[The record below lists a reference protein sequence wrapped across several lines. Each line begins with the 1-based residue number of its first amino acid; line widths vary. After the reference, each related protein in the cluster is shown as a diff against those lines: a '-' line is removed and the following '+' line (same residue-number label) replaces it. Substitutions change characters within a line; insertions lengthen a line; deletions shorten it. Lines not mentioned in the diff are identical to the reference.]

1 MFSGFFVPLQSYKD
15 MDYIE
20 LRQYTTKQAMYYG
33 VWLGALLV
41 LKLVA
46 EVMSDGSVGA
56 FFSGFLMMLVPFV
69 AYWLTL
75 SFRRSI
81 TDTDVTFG
89 TLLRFC
95 IYIFFF
101 GSMILAIAQFIYYK
115 FINPDYIAQ
124 QVSHLTEALAKYSES
139 QPSIN
144 DFLAQIKEVGVPSAS
159 TVAIQTIWINIVV
172 GFILGLPI
180 AGLVKRKKNLTSS

>member
-1 MFSGFFVPLQSYKD
+1 

-33 VWLGALLV
+33 IWLGALMV

-46 EVMSDGSVGA
+46 EVLSDGSVGV

-69 AYWLTL
+69 AYWCTL

-95 IYIFFF
+95 IYLFFF
-101 GSMILAIAQFIYYK
+101 GSMILAIVQFIYYK
-115 FINPDYIAQ
+115 YINPDYIAQ
-124 QVSHLTEALAKYSES
+124 QVGYLTETLAKYSES
-139 QPSIN
+139 QPSMGDLI
-144 DFLAQIKEVGVPSAS
+144 AQIKEVGVPSAS
-159 TVAIQTIWINIVV
+159 TVAVQTIWINIVV
-172 GFILGLPI
+172 GLILGLPI
-180 AGLVKRKKNLTSS
+180 AGIVNKKFKN

>member
-1 MFSGFFVPLQSYKD
+1 MNPL
-15 MDYIE
+15 E

-46 EVMSDGSVGA
+46 EVLSDGSISA
-56 FFSGFLMMLVPFV
+56 FFSGFLTVLVPFM

-75 SFRRSI
+75 MFRRSI
-81 TDTDVTFG
+81 AIYDGDTASTDVTFG

-95 IYIFFF
+95 IYLFFF
-101 GSMILAIAQFIYYK
+101 GSMILAIVQFIYYK
-115 FINPDYIAQ
+115 YINPDYIAQ
-124 QVSHLTEALAKYSES
+124 QVASLIDTLTKYAENKQSV
-139 QPSIN
+139 N
-144 DFLAQIKEVGVPSAS
+144 DLISQIKEVGVPSAS

-180 AGLVKRKKNLTSS
+180 AGLVKRKKL